1 MKIYDCDVM
10 HKAIVIEKT
19 VVRAN
24 NIEESKHLKQVEL

>member
-10 HKAIVIEKT
+10 HKAIVAERT

>member
-10 HKAIVIEKT
+10 HKAIVVERT

-24 NIEESKHLKQVEL
+24 NIEEIKYLQQVEL

>member
-10 HKAIVIEKT
+10 HKAIVIERA
-19 VVRAN
+19 VVRTN